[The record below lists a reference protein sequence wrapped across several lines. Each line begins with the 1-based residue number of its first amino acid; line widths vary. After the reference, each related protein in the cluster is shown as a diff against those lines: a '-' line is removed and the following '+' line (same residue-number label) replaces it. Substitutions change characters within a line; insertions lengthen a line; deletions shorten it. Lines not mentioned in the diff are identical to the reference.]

1 MNKQKEYLIN
11 IFFKRCVLLEPF
23 EKHLKFYFEWCGQ
36 TYNISDNNLSE
47 LKKKFTIEEYKSR
60 LVPIIDKHFSIDD
73 LQNAIKFYSSDTGKK
88 MLSSVFMEDIGR
100 IGSNMEAQLEQEF
113 SINNKKNPYK

>member
-1 MNKQKEYLIN
+1 MDKRKEYLID

-36 TYNISDNNLSE
+36 TYNISDDKLSE
-47 LKKKFTIEEYKSR
+47 LKKKFTIEEYKSK
-60 LVPIIDKHFSIDD
+60 LVLIIDKHFSIYD

-88 MLSSVFMEDIGR
+88 MLSSVFMKDIGR
-100 IGSNMEAQLEQEF
+100 IGTDMEAQLEQEF
-113 SINNKKNPYK
+113 SINNEK